1 MNRLRTLLVLS
12 LLTACAAPSGAGEE
26 GGHGDLEVI
35 SEGLTVGGA
44 AGARCSTTSVA
55 PLSEQLIQ
63 EVQCLEPG
71 RMRRIDEISGV
82 SLSDATFPFLQT

>member
-1 MNRLRTLLVLS
+1 MRADPPVVAKPSPHLEGVVVRLSGGTMIAQRGGVNRLRTLLVLS

-44 AGARCSTTSVA
+44 AGARCSTTS
-55 PLSEQLIQ
+55 S
-63 EVQCLEPG
+63 
-71 RMRRIDEISGV
+71 
-82 SLSDATFPFLQT
+82 